1 MQTRLQQYAAA
12 TPSIAETTFLAP
24 NATLIGNVSTGP
36 ESSVWFQCVL
46 RADLNHIVI
55 GPRSNVQDGAVIHVA
70 DQFGTTLGQS
80 VTVGHAAVLHACH
93 IDDEVLVGMKAVVLD
108 GAVIGAR
115 SIVGA
120 NALVTAET
128 RIPPGSLFLGSP
140 GKVVRT
146 LTLEEQRALVT
157 WADRYVVLSKA
168 YRDGMPKIYLP
179 PAPKLPG
186 LGGV

>member
-1 MQTRLQQYAAA
+1 
-12 TPSIAETTFLAP
+12 
-24 NATLIGNVSTGP
+24 
-36 ESSVWFQCVL
+36 
-46 RADLNHIVI
+46 
-55 GPRSNVQDGAVIHVA
+55 
-70 DQFGTTLGQS
+70 
-80 VTVGHAAVLHACH
+80 
-93 IDDEVLVGMKAVVLD
+93 LD

-168 YRDGMPKIYLP
+168 YRDGIPKIYLP